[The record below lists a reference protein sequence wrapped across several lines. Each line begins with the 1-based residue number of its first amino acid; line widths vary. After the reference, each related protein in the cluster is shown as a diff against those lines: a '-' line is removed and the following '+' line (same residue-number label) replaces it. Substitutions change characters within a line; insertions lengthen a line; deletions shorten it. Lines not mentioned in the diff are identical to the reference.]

1 MKVGHPF
8 DFEFQQVENHRVSS
22 GTLITVCVG
31 YGVLKRKGSCQESRG
46 ATAYCVSQ
54 GKNQFTNSY
63 LLQEVIDSLR
73 PHMDMPEVEWQYI
86 SN

>member
-1 MKVGHPF
+1 MM
-8 DFEFQQVENHRVSS
+8 DFRIKE
-22 GTLITVCVG
+22 
-31 YGVLKRKGSCQESRG
+31 
-46 ATAYCVSQ
+46 